1 MRKRKQRTLKKA
13 VEYSGIGVHTGRGVT
28 VRFCP
33 KESGGIVFQ
42 RTDLPGKPEIS
53 ARLENV
59 CDTNRSTTLGKGE
72 IRIHT
77 VEHLLAALRGFRI
90 DHLLIEITSIE
101 PPIGDGS
108 AGPFVKM
115 IEEAGVQELA
125 STCPVFTLDEPVYWS
140 EDECHIV
147 ALPSD
152 FHKISYT
159 LSYPDSGPLEA
170 QFSSLEITEDSFK
183 NELANAR
190 TFSRYEEVSALIDRG
205 LIKGGSLENSIV
217 VKDGVVLSQG
227 GLRYSNEMARH
238 KALDLIGDVSL
249 VGVDFTAHIIAIRSG
264 HKANVAFANVLS
276 QKLYQEILS

>member
-1 MRKRKQRTLKKA
+1 MRHRKERTLKQA
-13 VEYSGIGVHTGRGVT
+13 VEYSGIGVHTGRGAT
-28 VRFCP
+28 VCFCP
-33 KESGGIVFQ
+33 KESGGIVFR
-42 RTDLPGKPEIS
+42 RTDLPEKPEIS
-53 ARLENV
+53 ACLANV
-59 CDTNRSTTLGKGE
+59 CDTNRSTTIGKGN

-77 VEHLLAALRGFRI
+77 VEHLLAALKGFRI
-90 DHLLIEITSIE
+90 DHLLIEISSIE

-108 AGPFVKM
+108 AAPFVKM
-115 IEEAGVQELA
+115 IEEAGIQELE
-125 STCPVFTLDEPVYWS
+125 STSPIFSLNQPVYWS
-140 EDECHIV
+140 DEECHLV

-152 FHKISYT
+152 CHKISYT

-170 QFSSLEITEDSFK
+170 QFSSLEITEESFK
-183 NELANAR
+183 NELAKAR

-227 GLRYSNEMARH
+227 GLRFPNEMARH

-264 HKANVAFANVLS
+264 HTANIAFANVLS
-276 QKLYQEILS
+276 QNLYQEVLS